1 MPASMLTM
9 HGYHPSLEP
18 LTPAGTQG
26 QWAKICSPRS
36 HTTPCAPWRLEAL
49 SPIVTGGP
57 NCRTWSIL
65 RWFPKPGAPKPVR
78 GRSEEQVWGLPGLTP
93 RDQEDVDN
101 DSTLLLRQ
109 MYLTSL
115 AYQGVASQTIPHCP
129 GSFLEHPSDPKET
142 SKSPN
147 AHRCSTI
154 WNTKAYQHWAKT
166 LRHRQV
172 KFDQCQLGQL
182 VAKSTTLSTDLDLG
196 HWTGMICDHPGH
208 PKLADIASSDLS
220 RYPWKMMKGLAQAIA
235 IRARPILQNPTPG
248 LQVTTQFELG
258 QHQPM
263 KGGDSPAPTRSMY
276 TSQSSPAGMTPEH
289 TTSTT
294 RSNPATKE
302 PPALSGKGSLE
313 TPSHRSQGS
322 KRSPSRSP
330 AQHRASKGLKALSL
344 LTSGTHTKADNNAQQ
359 PPTTTWTEESTS
371 LWTPISMEQ
380 LMRTSDRPLVEPL
393 ANDIHLFDDI
403 VMLHVAFKSRPLRD
417 GGGKPSPGRLAP
429 PRRAP
434 VLPMVPQTIWSAQC
448 GEKEH
453 PFPEELLNTIRTTL
467 GSPPNAQPPPGQ
479 PLFLELIQ
487 DLANR
492 SGDPDWAF
500 PTDLSQ
506 GVPLGVT
513 TPPLHSPGIWPLKS
527 ELKGMEFVQQ
537 ELEQPTGL
545 DNYSSV
551 KDFAPQVRAT
561 FVEEVQLGMV
571 EGPLT
576 KQQAALRCSCREEDL
591 CPGPLAAIDEGD
603 KIRTIY
609 DGSAGGANIHIQNQ
623 TMERTTAPTV
633 LDCVQVL
640 HCLHEASNSQPPTV
654 PHVRDEPTEA

>member
-1 MPASMLTM
+1 MGTTPS
-9 HGYHPSLEP
+9 HGIPDPGVHPQAAPRKSERP
-18 LTPAGTQG
+18 FSPVGTTPRHSIPDLGYTLRRHHERV
-26 QWAKICSPRS
+26 KDHSPRWAPHPVTES
-36 HTTPCAPWRLEAL
+36 RTLGYTPRRYHERVKDHSPRWAPYQVTDSRTLGYTPRRHHERVISL
-49 SPIVTGGP
+49 IPIVTGGP

-78 GRSEEQVWGLPGLTP
+78 GRPEEQVWGLPGLTP

-263 KGGDSPAPTRSMY
+263 KGGDSPSPTRSMY

-289 TTSTT
+289 TTSAT
-294 RSNPATKE
+294 RSNPATRE

-313 TPSHRSQGS
+313 TP
-322 KRSPSRSP
+322 
-330 AQHRASKGLKALSL
+330 
-344 LTSGTHTKADNNAQQ
+344 
-359 PPTTTWTEESTS
+359 
-371 LWTPISMEQ
+371 
-380 LMRTSDRPLVEPL
+380 
-393 ANDIHLFDDI
+393 
-403 VMLHVAFKSRPLRD
+403 KS
-417 GGGKPSPGRLAP
+417 
-429 PRRAP
+429 
-434 VLPMVPQTIWSAQC
+434 
-448 GEKEH
+448 
-453 PFPEELLNTIRTTL
+453 
-467 GSPPNAQPPPGQ
+467 
-479 PLFLELIQ
+479 
-487 DLANR
+487 
-492 SGDPDWAF
+492 
-500 PTDLSQ
+500 
-506 GVPLGVT
+506 
-513 TPPLHSPGIWPLKS
+513 
-527 ELKGMEFVQQ
+527 
-537 ELEQPTGL
+537 
-545 DNYSSV
+545 
-551 KDFAPQVRAT
+551 
-561 FVEEVQLGMV
+561 
-571 EGPLT
+571 
-576 KQQAALRCSCREEDL
+576 
-591 CPGPLAAIDEGD
+591 
-603 KIRTIY
+603 
-609 DGSAGGANIHIQNQ
+609 
-623 TMERTTAPTV
+623 
-633 LDCVQVL
+633 
-640 HCLHEASNSQPPTV
+640 
-654 PHVRDEPTEA
+654 